1 MSRQADF
8 ELPEHI
14 IDLEHQLLSFHHVRN
29 IRKPE
34 FRALIQPFQAK
45 YLAPEPAPAYP
56 PDWLT
61 DNPTLKAAVNRFV
74 LAAEPLLT
82 PQPTSCTAVLGGFAN
97 I

>member
-1 MSRQADF
+1 MSHQADS

-14 IDLEHQLLSFHHVRN
+14 IDLGHQPLSFHHVRS

-34 FRALIQPFQAK
+34 FRGLIQPFQAK
-45 YLAPEPAPAYP
+45 YPAPEPAPAYP

-74 LAAEPLLT
+74 SAALSSKPAVR
-82 PQPTSCTAVLGGFAN
+82 PTNKSVQAGR
-97 I
+97 